1 MKKEQL
7 IKKIGD
13 VVMKNSKKGI
23 LTTTKFVGTYEYKCG
38 YDSYFA
44 VSLNM
49 DKVLIVYSYFQNDR
63 GEHLDTP
70 TYKLA
75 DLPEKELQEIYDNLN
90 TDDKD
95 VLGYV
100 GWTETEEK
108 NLAILVELG
117 LFKPKKTKE
126 YKPIDINTVPD
137 LENPDDAYCID
148 RDENVRILKC
158 IGKTI
163 FGNPIFD
170 VEKNWEGKY
179 EQPYHTDKP
188 DTFCEQRKTVK
199 NKGIFIAA
207 DGYDISEDK
216 YLFVPNKEALATL
229 LKKQAA
235 YKEHYFINTMLE
247 SWKRVSSEKPK
258 KETGRFHFTDKEK
271 AIIKFNELRDDLL
284 KQMKD
289 TKAILEDKVKEV
301 NELTKGLKLLDYDD
315 CRILP
320 EDAVVGQE
328 YYVESGN
335 YPKREYIG
343 PFKVVKVDKER
354 EFITLENGS
363 LIYGF
368 TRIITPENLEAYNIS
383 CKNGKLMDYLDDLK
397 KAMRYLNDAIDFAE
411 KVKPFTN
418 YDSCVPGWILKDAQE
433 LAKKKIPALV
443 TVGA

>member
-44 VSLNM
+44 VSLSM

-75 DLPEKELQEIYDNLN
+75 GLPEKELQEIYDNLN

-95 VLGYV
+95 VLDYV

-117 LFKPKKTKE
+117 IFKPKKTKE

-137 LENPDDAYCID
+137 LENPDDAYYID
-148 RDENVRILKC
+148 RDENVHILKC

-170 VEKNWEGKY
+170 VEKDWEGNY
-179 EQPYHTDKP
+179 MQPYRTDEP
-188 DTFCEQRKTVK
+188 YMFCEQRKTVK

-207 DGYDISEDK
+207 AGYDTSSNDK
-216 YLFVPNKEALATL
+216 YLFVPNKKALASL

-235 YKEHYFINTMLE
+235 YKERYFINTMLD
-247 SWKRVSSEKPK
+247 SWKKISSENPTKV
-258 KETGRFHFTDKEK
+258 TGSFYFTDKEK
-271 AIIKFNELRDDLL
+271 AITKFNELRDDLL
-284 KQMKD
+284 KQLKD
-289 TKAILEDKVKEV
+289 TKAILEEKAKEV
-301 NELTKGLKLLDYDD
+301 NELTRGIKFLEYSD
-315 CRILP
+315 CHLLP
-320 EDAVVGQE
+320 EDAVVDQE
-328 YYVESGN
+328 YYVERKS
-335 YPKREYIG
+335 EYIG

-354 EFITLENGS
+354 KFVTIEDGR
-363 LIYGF
+363 LIGEF
-368 TRIITPENLEAYNIS
+368 TRIITPEDLEIYNIS
-383 CKNGKLMDYLDDLK
+383 RKNGKLLDYLDDLK

-418 YDSCVPGWILKDAQE
+418 YDSHVPGWILKDAQE
-433 LAKKKIPALV
+433 LSKKKIPALV
-443 TVGA
+443 AVGA